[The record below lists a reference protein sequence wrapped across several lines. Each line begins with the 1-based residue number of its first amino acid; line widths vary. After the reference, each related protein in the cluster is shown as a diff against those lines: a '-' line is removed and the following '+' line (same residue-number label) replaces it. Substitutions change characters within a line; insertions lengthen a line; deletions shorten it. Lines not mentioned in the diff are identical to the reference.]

1 MESNV
6 KERMERQSSK
16 TREHNIIE
24 DMPSSKVVIDHNKV
38 ADVLSIIRD
47 MISANPKLAPKMY
60 YVQGDVVKPKGKS
73 GLGTPRLFGSGY
85 YGDKT

>member
-1 MESNV
+1 MKNSVQSRLET
-6 KERMERQSSK
+6 QSS
-16 TREHNIIE
+16 NIKNNNQID
-24 DMPSSKVVIDHNKV
+24 DMPTNEIKIDHNKI
-38 ADVLSIIRD
+38 ANVLNVIRD

-60 YVQGDVVKPKGKS
+60 YVQGDIIKPKGKS